1 VFIFALLTAL
11 VRGFVGLSQSEPC
24 SSSGDTKLYREEW
37 CEAFLCFV
45 WADQTQIMQ
54 QVKQNLDDRFH
65 ALAMEYKCCEAVLFI
80 AVKDVCCIRAV
91 MFCDLMVVL
100 EFVHFVKQALHV

>member
-1 VFIFALLTAL
+1 MVSL
-11 VRGFVGLSQSEPC
+11 VYHSRSHAVLVAILSCIEK
-24 SSSGDTKLYREEW
+24 SGVKRFCVSYGTGR
-37 CEAFLCFV
+37 
-45 WADQTQIMQ
+45 TQIMQ

-65 ALAMEYKCCEAVLFI
+65 AIAMEWKCCEAVSFI

-91 MFCDLMVVL
+91 MFCDLKVVL